1 MSREVRNLLMV
12 VVLIAALAVGTYLIL
27 TMA

>member
-1 MSREVRNLLMV
+1 MRQEVRNILMV
-12 VVLIAALAVGTYLIL
+12 VVLIAALALGTYLIL

>member
-1 MSREVRNLLMV
+1 MRQEVRNILMV
-12 VVLIAALAVGTYLIL
+12 AGLIAVLAAGTYLIL

>member
-1 MSREVRNLLMV
+1 MSQEIRNILMV
-12 VVLIAALAVGTYLIL
+12 VALIAALGVGTYLIL